1 MFKKILCAFL
11 VLSAAVSFCACSSS
25 DDLDITFKRKITT
38 TVEQETSQA
47 ETTESQ
53 TEATTEEQTTQ
64 ATENNTTEYSV
75 TQQVNVRSNP
85 DYNSEILGQL
95 MYGETLSVSNVEN
108 GWAVIDYNGVP
119 GYVSSE
125 YLSPLS

>member
-1 MFKKILCAFL
+1 MFKKLLCAFL
-11 VLSAAVSFCACSSS
+11 VLSAVVSFSACSSG

-38 TVEQETSQA
+38 IVEQETAQA
-47 ETTESQ
+47 ETTEPQ
-53 TEATTEEQTTQ
+53 TEAATEEQTTQ
-64 ATENNTTEYSV
+64 ATENNTAEYSV

-85 DYNSEILGQL
+85 DYNSEVLGQL
-95 MYGETLSVSNVEN
+95 MYGETVNASSVEN